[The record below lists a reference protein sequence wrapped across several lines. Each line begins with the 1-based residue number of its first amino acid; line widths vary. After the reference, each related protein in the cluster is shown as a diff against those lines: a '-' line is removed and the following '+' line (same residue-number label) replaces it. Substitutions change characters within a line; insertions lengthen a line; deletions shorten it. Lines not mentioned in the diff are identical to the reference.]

1 MPLDLFL
8 LLLTRSFFVIFLKA
22 PSVGKDFNCVSVQVN
37 SMGPNGKSHASKKNS
52 KYRYEHTGA
61 DSSVNSV
68 QLTPA
73 NVDEIING
81 DRPALVKVCTPS
93 CEKCIAMKHAWNEM
107 ARLMRCKNII
117 VATIRGDLY
126 PQLMERYAIDEYP
139 RVVWFSEG
147 RTSPTKEYTGVFSAE
162 RMIGA
167 WDC

>member
-1 MPLDLFL
+1 
-8 LLLTRSFFVIFLKA
+8 
-22 PSVGKDFNCVSVQVN
+22 
-37 SMGPNGKSHASKKNS
+37 MGPNGKSHASKKNS

-61 DSSVNSV
+61 DSSVDSV

-73 NVDEIING
+73 NVDTIING

-93 CEKCIAMKHAWNEM
+93 CEKCLAMKHAWNEM
-107 ARLMRCKNII
+107 ARLMHCKNII

-167 WDC
+167 WDCELIVACV